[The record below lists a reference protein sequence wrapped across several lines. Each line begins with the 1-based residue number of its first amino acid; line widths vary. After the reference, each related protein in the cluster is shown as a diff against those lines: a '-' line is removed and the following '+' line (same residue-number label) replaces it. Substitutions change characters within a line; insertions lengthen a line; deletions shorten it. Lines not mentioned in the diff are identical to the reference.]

1 MITADQRE
9 QIRTQRASRND
20 NRRVV
25 SLALEEILYE
35 PMAVLDHG
43 FVRVVDYMGND
54 DAIVQAARVSHVVRD
69 CQRTPSPAMTGREF
83 AGLRR

>member
-54 DAIVQAARVSHVVRD
+54 DAIVQAARVSHVVHPLI
-69 CQRTPSPAMTGREF
+69 RTPLATVEGSWPSSQ
-83 AGLRR
+83 